1 MTLGTLMFLAALIGG
16 TTQQHACLAAT
27 VYLEARDQP
36 LAGQVAV
43 AEVALDRRDAGLWGD
58 SVCEVVKSHR
68 QFAPTLVSRSTRI
81 DDAKAWR
88 RAWQV
93 ADATLRTWE
102 LPPERR
108 ARVVPDADHF
118 YAHNLVRPD
127 WTQRGE
133 QVAVIGDHT
142 FYRIV
147 D

>member
-16 TTQQHACLAAT
+16 TTQQRACLAAT

-36 LAGQVAV
+36 LTGQIAV
-43 AEVALDRRDAGLWGD
+43 AEVALNRRDAGQWGD

-68 QFAPTLVSRSTRI
+68 QFAPTLVSDSTPI
-81 DDAKAWR
+81 DDPVAWQ

-93 ADATLRTWE
+93 ADVTLRSWE

-108 ARVVPDADHF
+108 AHVVPGADHF
-118 YAHNLVRPD
+118 YAHNQVRPD
-127 WTQRGE
+127 WAQRGE